1 MSKGEDTKRRILE
14 LVAPLFNRHGFLSA
28 PLSDIMAVTGMQKG
42 GIYNHFS
49 SKEDL
54 ALQAF
59 DYAVGLVSQKLT
71 AALEGKTNAL
81 ERLQSILNVF
91 RDYTDGEPMPGGCPL
106 LNCAVESDDN
116 HPALRKRA
124 RQTMDR
130 WRETLR
136 RIIDKGVERSEL
148 RRGLDALQVA
158 DVIIASLEGAVAM
171 SNLYKNSEP
180 MRRVVNHLNQ
190 YFETDLRR

>member
-1 MSKGEDTKRRILE
+1 
-14 LVAPLFNRHGFLSA
+14 
-28 PLSDIMAVTGMQKG
+28 
-42 GIYNHFS
+42 
-49 SKEDL
+49 
-54 ALQAF
+54 
-59 DYAVGLVSQKLT
+59 
-71 AALEGKTNAL
+71 
-81 ERLQSILNVF
+81 
-91 RDYTDGEPMPGGCPL
+91 
-106 LNCAVESDDN
+106 
-116 HPALRKRA
+116 
-124 RQTMDR
+124 MDR

-136 RIIDKGVERSEL
+136 RIIDKGVERGEL